1 MCQCGYSTLNRS
13 NWSKH
18 SRSCLMSNRAPSM
31 ETIKL
36 QERLA
41 FMEEKNKQMA
51 EQLAAKDRQIEQLI
65 KRPRTVTNNNRFVV
79 NNNVNCFGRESLSH
93 IPETKYQELLR
104 DPETSVAKVVAL
116 QRSVAENENI
126 TVPNVRERR
135 WLVMED
141 EDGEKQW
148 KSRDKGV
155 VLEQIWESGTC
166 LLEGEADEET
176 AVGARWSRWADS
188 VRSVMDERGKLYR
201 EQLDMVEHCIL
212 DRRS

>member
-18 SRSCLMSNRAPSM
+18 SRSCPLSNRAPSI
-31 ETIKL
+31 ETLKL

-41 FMEEKNKQMA
+41 LVEKQNKYMA
-51 EQLAAKDRQIEQLI
+51 EQLAAKDRQIEQFI
-65 KRPRTVTNNNRFVV
+65 KRPRTVTNNRFVV

-104 DPETSVAKVVAL
+104 DPETSVARVVAL

-141 EDGEKQW
+141 ENGEKQW

-176 AVGARWSRWADS
+176 LVGARWSRWADS
-188 VRSVMDERGKLYR
+188 VRSVIDERGKLYR